1 MHENIKDLTI
11 SQSAFL
17 LVFQKKRSLTL
28 SCASPSLILVTLQ
41 GILVAAY
48 VLGSLEQKVT
58 VTSLAQLGCRCPVH
72 GENVISGG
80 GDHVKRTGS
89 EREWFVRVNDS
100 CLDTPTAQSPNFT

>member
-1 MHENIKDLTI
+1 MSDIGRACWGTNVSSCIWVLGMHENIKDLTI

-48 VLGSLEQKVT
+48 VLGSLEQKVM
-58 VTSLAQLGCRCPVH
+58 VTSLAQLG
-72 GENVISGG
+72 
-80 GDHVKRTGS
+80 
-89 EREWFVRVNDS
+89 
-100 CLDTPTAQSPNFT
+100 